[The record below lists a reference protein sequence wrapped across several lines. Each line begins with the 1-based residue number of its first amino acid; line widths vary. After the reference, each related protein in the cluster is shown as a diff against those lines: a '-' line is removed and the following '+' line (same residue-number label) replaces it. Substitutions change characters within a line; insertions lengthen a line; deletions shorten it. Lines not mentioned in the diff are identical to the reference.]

1 LNLKEEFYRILL
13 KLFYRTRLNIE
24 VNYKDFNPKRTDPY
38 ILIGN
43 HTSTH
48 DGIIASMYLKKPPLP
63 VINAFMFVNKPMKFV
78 LTKLYPS
85 IPKRKGQSDITTVK
99 NMMKVID
106 RGRGVLIFPE
116 GNASYYGEG
125 SEFSDTTVKFIK
137 KMGKDLVILKT
148 NGAYLTAPRWG
159 DKMTRNGLIEVNFHT
174 LFKGEELKNLTCDEI
189 YEAIKEE
196 ISFNDFEWNRKR
208 QYLYKPKKRALGLE
222 RFIYLCPKC
231 NSYQTISTKGNKIF
245 CKNCGEI
252 AHFNDKS
259 FIEGLEFDNLVEWG
273 RLQQKE
279 LPRIAKDNLY
289 TYGMM
294 YEVDTTE
301 YISYEIGD
309 VDIELIGIG
318 LYVQH
323 RFKEYSFDLGL
334 IKGLALTVKD
344 EVSFDYEEKTYM
356 FKMKDPMLF
365 YDVIKYK
372 IGG

>member
-309 VDIELIGIG
+309 VDIEFL
-318 LYVQH
+318 
-323 RFKEYSFDLGL
+323 E
-334 IKGLALTVKD
+334 
-344 EVSFDYEEKTYM
+344 
-356 FKMKDPMLF
+356 PML
-365 YDVIKYK
+365 YIKSYSN
-372 IGG
+372 

>member
-1 LNLKEEFYRILL
+1 
-13 KLFYRTRLNIE
+13 
-24 VNYKDFNPKRTDPY
+24 
-38 ILIGN
+38 
-43 HTSTH
+43 
-48 DGIIASMYLKKPPLP
+48 MYLKKPPLP

-309 VDIELIGIG
+309 VDIEFL
-318 LYVQH
+318 
-323 RFKEYSFDLGL
+323 E
-334 IKGLALTVKD
+334 
-344 EVSFDYEEKTYM
+344 
-356 FKMKDPMLF
+356 PML
-365 YDVIKYK
+365 YIKSYSN
-372 IGG
+372 